1 MIQFINSRINTSLSK
16 TFSNFFQNL
25 EECPPMEYQCTVPI
39 FGRVGKL
46 VMQVFEPA
54 QILIGYKETNYFTYR
69 WAGPGCTTVGQ
80 SNRSAHPQLQNP
92 QPYLYTGIL
101 AGELRA
107 GLILMQ
113 GLVEQEISYRWFRTS
128 KNAEDWCV
136 RRIDGPIG
144 EEVSCNSSFLPDA

>member
-16 TFSNFFQNL
+16 TFSKFFQNL

-101 AGELRA
+101 AGELGA
-107 GLILMQ
+107 GLIQMQ
-113 GLVEQEISYRWFRTS
+113 GLAKATEYPRGGHLWLLHLTPPSTPTS
-128 KNAEDWCV
+128 RE
-136 RRIDGPIG
+136 
-144 EEVSCNSSFLPDA
+144 LL

>member
-107 GLILMQ
+107 GLIQMQ
-113 GLVEQEISYRWFRTS
+113 GLVE
-128 KNAEDWCV
+128 
-136 RRIDGPIG
+136 G
-144 EEVSCNSSFLPDA
+144 